1 MHYYVYI
8 LSSATNVVLYVG
20 VTNDLLRRV
29 AEHRTHWDPKSFT
42 ARYDV
47 TKLVYFEATE
57 SVQSAIGR
65 EKQLKSWSRAKKN
78 ALVSDKNPGWADL
91 YPTLF

>member
-1 MHYYVYI
+1 MRYYVYI

-20 VTNDLLRRV
+20 VTNHLPRRV
-29 AEHRTHWDPKSFT
+29 AEHRAHLDPKSFT

-57 SVQSAIGR
+57 SVRSAIGR

-78 ALVSDKNPGWADL
+78 ALVSAQNPGWADL
-91 YPTLF
+91 YSTLF